1 MRRVFEQLPGTLVGD
16 QQAVHQMRVAGRRLR
31 VSLSILAPKPASRRV
46 KRALVVL
53 RELVQAAGRGR
64 ELDVCL
70 ELLKARLRSLGPA
83 SPERRLLRG
92 RLAGAIRRSR
102 KRMADA
108 VLDIEIARL
117 RRDLRS
123 VAESGSADAF
133 AVFARL
139 CETRDALGGAVVA
152 GLEVLGNRFDPE
164 ALHRLRRQARRLRY
178 AAEVSRAL
186 TGHHSDAPAAF
197 KDLQERLG
205 AINDNYVLGDWLS
218 KAAAR
223 ARARGAAAL
232 AAEGGSLAAWFDAQS
247 RRHHRALLACGPVQV
262 VKRALEAMGS
272 APGDSMRATREPVRP
287 IRRSRIGEPGRSAS
301 V

>member
-1 MRRVFEQLPGTLVGD
+1 
-16 QQAVHQMRVAGRRLR
+16 
-31 VSLSILAPKPASRRV
+31 V
-46 KRALVVL
+46 KRALAVL
-53 RELVQAAGRGR
+53 RELVQVAGRGR

-70 ELLKARLRSLGPA
+70 ELLKARLGALGPS

-92 RLAGAIRRSR
+92 RLAGAVRRSR
-102 KRMADA
+102 KHLADA
-108 VLDIEIARL
+108 VLDLEIARL
-117 RRDLRS
+117 RRDLRF
-123 VAESGSADAF
+123 VAKGGSADAL

-139 CETRDALGGAVVA
+139 RETWDGLGGAVVEGFGA
-152 GLEVLGNRFDPE
+152 LGNRFDPE

-186 TGHHSDAPAAF
+186 TGHDSDAAAAF

-218 KAAAR
+218 KGAAR

-232 AAEGGSLAAWFDAQS
+232 AAEASSLAAWFDAQS
-247 RRHHRALLACGPVQV
+247 RGHHRALLVRGPLQV
-262 VKRALEAMGS
+262 ATRALATMGR
-272 APGDSMRATREPVRP
+272 APAESMRERTLAR
-287 IRRSRIGEPGRSAS
+287 RRSRQEGPEHSAS